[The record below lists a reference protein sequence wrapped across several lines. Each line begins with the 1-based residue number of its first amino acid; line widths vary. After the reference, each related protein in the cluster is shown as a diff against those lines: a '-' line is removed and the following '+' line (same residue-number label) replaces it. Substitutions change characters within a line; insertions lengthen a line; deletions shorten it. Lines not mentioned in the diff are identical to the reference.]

1 MLATVLVVTRKPRLL
16 QILAKITAC
25 KFLFRMTIVRG
36 GANQSESQLGSSS
49 PQDVKS
55 LEEQGQ
61 SPHKDACWAVEG

>member
-1 MLATVLVVTRKPRLL
+1 MLAAVVVLTRKPRLL
-16 QILAKITAC
+16 QTLAKTTAN
-25 KFLFRMTIVRG
+25 KPHFRMTTVRG